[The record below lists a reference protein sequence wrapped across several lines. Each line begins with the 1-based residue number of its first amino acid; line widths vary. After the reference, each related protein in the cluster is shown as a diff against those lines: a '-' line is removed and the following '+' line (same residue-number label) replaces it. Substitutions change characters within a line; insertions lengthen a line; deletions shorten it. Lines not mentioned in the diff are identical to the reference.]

1 MYAGNLANMEGN
13 EPAVFVCE
21 PGNEIPTTLLCDGV
35 NDCGT
40 GNDET
45 TSLCESEPDF
55 PASLLNRIKV
65 CFSPTQTSAGYL
77 IMGVA
82 PLLES
87 VLHQSL
93 M

>member
-1 MYAGNLANMEGN
+1 MLYVGNVDNPDESM
-13 EPAVFVCE
+13 FVCE
-21 PGNEIPTTLLCDGV
+21 PENEIPTTLLCDGV

-55 PASLLNRIKV
+55 PVSLLNRIKV
-65 CFSPTQTSAGYL
+65 CLSPTQTSAGYL